1 MVEVGGKIGADVA
14 GGGDGLVG
22 WGVVG
27 VSIDHDRALGRL
39 GGKVRQCLDSI
50 GDADIDVEETYRD
63 LRS

>member
-1 MVEVGGKIGADVA
+1 MVEVGGEIGADVA

-39 GGKVRQCLDSI
+39 GGKVRQCLDPT
-50 GDADIDVEETYRD
+50 GDANVDVEGTYRG

>member
-1 MVEVGGKIGADVA
+1 MVEVGREIGADVA

-27 VSIDHDRALGRL
+27 VSVDHDRALGRL
-39 GGKVRQCLDSI
+39 GGKVRQCLDSV